1 MLVAEPRRPHVSRSP
16 GAHVEACA
24 WPPRCGR
31 RPWSHLDLQAEGR
44 TRVET
49 LWGEREG
56 EVNVGQVVS
65 SAQRPLFTLG
75 CRCLCLDCGW
85 CKASA
90 CFASTKSFEIK
101 STK

>member
-1 MLVAEPRRPHVSRSP
+1 MLVAEPRRPRVSRTP
-16 GAHVEACA
+16 GAHVQACA

-31 RPWSHLDLQAEGR
+31 RPWSHGALQAEGR
-44 TRVET
+44 TWVET
-49 LWGEREG
+49 LRGEREG
-56 EVNVGQVVS
+56 GVNVGQVVS

-75 CRCLCLDCGW
+75 CWHLCLDCGRF
-85 CKASA
+85 KASA

>member
-1 MLVAEPRRPHVSRSP
+1 MSP
-16 GAHVEACA
+16 GPPVHTCRHVPG
-24 WPPRCGR
+24 PPGVAGA
-31 RPWSHLDLQAEGR
+31 PGSHLDLQAEGR

-49 LWGEREG
+49 LRGEREG